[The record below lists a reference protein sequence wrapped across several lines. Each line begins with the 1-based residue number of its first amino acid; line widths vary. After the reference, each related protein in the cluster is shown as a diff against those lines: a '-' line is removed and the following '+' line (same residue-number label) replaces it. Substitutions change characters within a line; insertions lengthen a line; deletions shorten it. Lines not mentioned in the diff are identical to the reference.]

1 MLTAHEINC
10 PISLE
15 APVCPQI
22 TPCGHVFAFPS
33 IMAHLMSHGGDNL
46 RKASPCPLCFQPI
59 VARELRL
66 VQIKVVTPPK
76 VSPHLKRPRLQCAR
90 NLLCCSLMGFYLL
103 QCPHST
109 AGLCEAMARW
119 IS

>member
-1 MLTAHEINC
+1 MHSACLSIVIQSSRCPQVEMLTAHEINC

-76 VSPHLKRPRLQCAR
+76 VSPHSSVLACSVRAICCAA
-90 NLLCCSLMGFYLL
+90 
-103 QCPHST
+103 P
-109 AGLCEAMARW
+109 
-119 IS
+119 

>member
-1 MLTAHEINC
+1 MLTTQPVQC

-15 APVCPQI
+15 SSPVCPQI

-33 IMAHLMSHGGDNL
+33 IMAHLITHGGDSL

-66 VQIKVVTPPK
+66 VHIHQLKEPK
-76 VSPHLKRPRLQCAR
+76 VHIWD
-90 NLLCCSLMGFYLL
+90 LLVSVRTGAV
-103 QCPHST
+103 Q
-109 AGLCEAMARW
+109 
-119 IS
+119 